1 MLPPWIVD
9 MLKQNEADSE
19 DFVCWVYFRPSVAP
33 AFNVR
38 SIYYRS
44 GIVCTISPS
53 IGRFSL
59 GEYKFYPVKGNQWKF
74 REKLKKE
81 FPQID
86 KSFFFA
92 LHILKDK
99 FLPQTDYSVVCG
111 GPAKASSVLS
121 HPQYPNPVAFFC
133 YKHVDRSSSQLS
145 GQSKIFFIQVRV
157 KVHKSHHQYKC
168 QQQSQN

>member
-1 MLPPWIVD
+1 

-53 IGRFSL
+53 IGTFSL

-74 REKLKKE
+74 REKLKKRVSTDR
-81 FPQID
+81 Q
-86 KSFFFA
+86 KFFFCA
-92 LHILKDK
+92 PHIK
-99 FLPQTDYSVVCG
+99 
-111 GPAKASSVLS
+111 
-121 HPQYPNPVAFFC
+121 
-133 YKHVDRSSSQLS
+133 
-145 GQSKIFFIQVRV
+145 GQVSPPD
-157 KVHKSHHQYKC
+157 
-168 QQQSQN
+168 

>member
-1 MLPPWIVD
+1 

-33 AFNVR
+33 AFNLR

-53 IGRFSL
+53 IGTFSL

-74 REKLKKE
+74 REKLKKRVSTDR
-81 FPQID
+81 Q
-86 KSFFFA
+86 KFFCA
-92 LHILKDK
+92 LHILKGK
-99 FLPQTDYSVVCG
+99 FLPKTDYSVVCG

-168 QQQSQN
+168 QQQNQN